1 MFSAIL
7 TLALVVGPPWISI
20 EYPANPLDPT
30 TRGGYLL
37 VHSFHHQSV
46 AEAQI
51 SGEAVTWVNGQ
62 RRAIPLRFES
72 TSRPGVYRL
81 TKQWTDG
88 VPYVL
93 VITAGEGEHG
103 SATALVSV
111 TATGS
116 VAKVEV
122 PSNPYQNFRVPRAP
136 NPEEIAAAFRT
147 ASGQPQ
153 G

>member
-1 MFSAIL
+1 MLATIL
-7 TLALVVGPPWISI
+7 ALALVAGPPWISI

-46 AEAQI
+46 SEAQI
-51 SGEAVTWVNGQ
+51 TGEAVTWVNGQ
-62 RRAIPLRFES
+62 RQAITLRFES
-72 TSRPGVYRL
+72 TSRPGVYKL
-81 TKQWTDG
+81 TKQWSDG

-111 TATGS
+111 TAAGG

-122 PSNPYQNFRVPRAP
+122 PSEPYQNFRVPRAP
-136 NPEEIAAAFRT
+136 RDGEIATAFR
-147 ASGQPQ
+147 AAGGQPQ

>member
-7 TLALVVGPPWISI
+7 ALALVVGPPWISI

-37 VHSFHHQSV
+37 VHSFHHQ
-46 AEAQI
+46 AAAQAQI
-51 SGEAVTWVNGQ
+51 AGEAVTWENGQ

-72 TSRPGVYRL
+72 TSRPGVYKL
-81 TKQWTDG
+81 AKQWTDG

-111 TATGS
+111 TAAGL

-122 PSNPYQNFRVPRAP
+122 PSEPYRDFRVPRAP
-136 NPEEIAAAFRT
+136 RDGEVAAAFR
-147 ASGQPQ
+147 AAGGQPQ

>member
-1 MFSAIL
+1 MFATLL
-7 TLALVVGPPWISI
+7 TLIALLGPPWISI

-37 VHSFHHQSV
+37 VHTFHHQAAV
-46 AEAQI
+46 QAQI
-51 SGEAVTWVNGQ
+51 SGEAATWDRGT

-88 VPYVL
+88 TPYVL
-93 VITAGEGEHG
+93 LITVGEGEHG

-111 TATGS
+111 TAAGQVS
-116 VAKVEV
+116 KVEV
-122 PSNPYQNFRVPRAP
+122 PSEPYREFRVPRAP
-136 NPEEIAAAFRT
+136 RDSEIMAAFQ
-147 ASGQPQ
+147 AAGA
-153 G
+153 

>member
-1 MFSAIL
+1 MLATIL
-7 TLALVVGPPWISI
+7 ALALVAGPPWISI
-20 EYPANPLDPT
+20 EYPANPSDPT
-30 TRGGYLL
+30 TRGAFLL

-46 AEAQI
+46 AEAQL
-51 SGEAVTWVNGQ
+51 SGEAVTWVSGQ
-62 RRAIPLRFES
+62 RRATPLRFET
-72 TSRPGVYRL
+72 TSRPGVYKL

-111 TATGS
+111 TAAGG

-122 PSNPYQNFRVPRAP
+122 PSTPYQNFRVPRAP
-136 NPEEIAAAFRT
+136 NQEEITAAFR
-147 ASGQPQ
+147 AANGQPQ